1 MGERQRTLTTG
12 RTMWA
17 GGAMRASLSRSDTAN
32 YQVEAERSAAFRRLA
47 EQTLDPSFRLA
58 NAILGNPAEAED
70 AVQDAFVTA
79 WRKWDSLRDDAK
91 ADAWFT
97 RIVVNTC
104 RDRLRRRARRRT
116 DDISLHGSMA
126 TPDPSASVDDHVLL
140 EQALSH
146 LDADDQILIVL
157 RYDHDLMLDDIARLI
172 DIPTGTVKWRL
183 NRAHQRLRSALERA
197 GGRSR

>member
-1 MGERQRTLTTG
+1 
-12 RTMWA
+12 MWA

-32 YQVEAERSAAFRRLA
+32 HQVEAERSAAFRRLA